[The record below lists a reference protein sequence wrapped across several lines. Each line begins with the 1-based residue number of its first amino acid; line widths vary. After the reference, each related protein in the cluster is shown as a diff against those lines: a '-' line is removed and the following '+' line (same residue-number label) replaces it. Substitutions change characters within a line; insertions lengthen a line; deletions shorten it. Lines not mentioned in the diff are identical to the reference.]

1 MKFFNNKYN
10 ELENEIFKNIYKII
24 YESQEEELFQKFNY
38 IFLINDVYELLS
50 ENFISFMIFNT
61 KNIEDILNK
70 EIFFILKEINVFEIF
85 KKNNFGIFFNII
97 NSEKIEIYPNFYT
110 NENNTDN
117 IENGTLRY
125 SIELMINIK
134 KYFIKDYNE
143 NNFLNENEK
152 NLFIY
157 SINHCQNK
165 TGQTICEQLMNVINI
180 IKNFNYSNI
189 NN

>member
-1 MKFFNNKYN
+1 
-10 ELENEIFKNIYKII
+10 
-24 YESQEEELFQKFNY
+24 
-38 IFLINDVYELLS
+38 
-50 ENFISFMIFNT
+50 MIFNT
-61 KNIEDILNK
+61 KNTEDILNK
-70 EIFFILKEINVFEIF
+70 EIFFILKDINVFEIF

-97 NSEKIEIYPNFYT
+97 NSEIIEIYPNFYT
-110 NENNTDN
+110 NENNMGN
-117 IENGTLRY
+117 IENGTLKY

-134 KYFIKDYNE
+134 KYFVNDYDE

-157 SINHCQNK
+157 SINHFQNK
-165 TGQTICEQLMNVINI
+165 TGKTICEQLMNVIHI